1 MSGKP
6 TLQSSG
12 LFPALVLRDKYRS
25 QPLQKFGQDS
35 KGCVCEGQC

>member
-1 MSGKP
+1 MSGKL

-12 LFPALVLRDKYRS
+12 LFSALMLRDKYRS

-35 KGCVCEGQC
+35 KGRVCEGQC